1 MTNHF
6 LQETP
11 RRAGRTKDGLMT
23 ARTTLDIPALDK
35 ALDDLRLRIV
45 AAADPGSRFGFSPV
59 SSDHD

>member
-23 ARTTLDIPALDK
+23 AGTTLDIPALEK
-35 ALDDLRLRIV
+35 ALDDGR
-45 AAADPGSRFGFSPV
+45 
-59 SSDHD
+59 